1 MYFQI
6 PNRRSSSETTM
17 ANKIR
22 DRAESDV
29 RSSNQ
34 SETTE
39 PRIELEDD
47 ERITESEIFI
57 PEKTS
62 ETSEQEII
70 ANDEPADLP
79 NFSNT
84 PLKRYSIAVLV
95 IPGMFIHSVVK
106 MCQLIFIFSVQNLGD
121 GHSISS
127 TKSRRGK
134 RALHEKLRQMRK
146 AKSEKQNPNK

>member
-1 MYFQI
+1 
-6 PNRRSSSETTM
+6 M

-22 DRAESDV
+22 ERAESDV
-29 RSSNQ
+29 RSPNQ

-47 ERITESEIFI
+47 ERIPESEIFI

-62 ETSEQEII
+62 ETSKQEII

-95 IPGMFIHSVVK
+95 ILGMFTHSVVK
-106 MCQLIFIFSVQNLGD
+106 NVPTNLYF
-121 GHSISS
+121 
-127 TKSRRGK
+127 
-134 RALHEKLRQMRK
+134 
-146 AKSEKQNPNK
+146 

>member
-84 PLKRYSIAVLV
+84 PLKRYYCGISNTRDVYSFCCENV
-95 IPGMFIHSVVK
+95 PT
-106 MCQLIFIFSVQNLGD
+106 NLYF
-121 GHSISS
+121 
-127 TKSRRGK
+127 
-134 RALHEKLRQMRK
+134 
-146 AKSEKQNPNK
+146 

>member
-22 DRAESDV
+22 ERAESDV

-39 PRIELEDD
+39 ARIELEDD
-47 ERITESEIFI
+47 ERIPESEVFI

-62 ETSEQEII
+62 EPSKQDII

-84 PLKRYSIAVLV
+84 PLQRYVIAVLL
-95 IPGMFIHSVVK
+95 IPGMCTHSVVK
-106 MCQLIFIFSVQNLGD
+106 NVRNNLYF
-121 GHSISS
+121 
-127 TKSRRGK
+127 
-134 RALHEKLRQMRK
+134 
-146 AKSEKQNPNK
+146 

>member
-22 DRAESDV
+22 ERAESDV

-39 PRIELEDD
+39 PRIELEND
-47 ERITESEIFI
+47 ERIPESEIFI
-57 PEKTS
+57 PEKTN
-62 ETSEQEII
+62 EKTSEQEII
-70 ANDEPADLP
+70 ANDEPAELP

-84 PLKRYSIAVLV
+84 PLQRYSIAVLV
-95 IPGMFIHSVVK
+95 IPGMFTHSVVK
-106 MCQLIFIFSVQNLGD
+106 NVPTNLYF
-121 GHSISS
+121 
-127 TKSRRGK
+127 
-134 RALHEKLRQMRK
+134 
-146 AKSEKQNPNK
+146 